1 MSKLLILFV
10 LLTFGSIAQVK
21 LSENFEVEAGKPYLV
36 VDAPFKYYFNDS
48 ENNIISVKIRGVY
61 LTIQKFSSTEME
73 ELDRKMYKDMPKGV
87 VIQKLMEVEGGLVIL
102 FEQYDRKTKTSTLY
116 SKKINYDDLSAE
128 KPKKILTTKRP
139 VIKGWLNEEGNQP
152 VIPGANSNWTFGVK
166 FNIHQSFD
174 KSKILI
180 QYRLKP
186 NSRRDKINKDELGF
200 WVFDNEFQLLWSKEE
215 LMPYTEAEMNN
226 LAYTISSKGEI
237 FMLAQLNET
246 KSFELLKVTEDNA
259 ITTSKLDIENGIVFE
274 KMKLIESTN
283 GDITCAGYYAN
294 GIDYKVTFTFNGVS
308 GSTSFNCDGIYS
320 FKVTEEGNVSDV
332 WKIPFSMELKEQY
345 LNEKQQKK
353 LNEREKKGNAG
364 IPDLKMLEFYTQ
376 KDGSYI
382 IVGEQQ
388 YMRSELYGPTT
399 SNIYHYMSVVIAK
412 ISSDGELLWI
422 EKIGKNQFA
431 PKGDLTD
438 GFFKGQM
445 SIKYIRGNSKHYILY
460 VDNPKNAALQTNQV
474 PERHKSGSGGFIT
487 AVEILDADGEF
498 SRHTIAELADLDGV
512 RAYQFNIT
520 RICEVNDNE
529 FMMEVYKKK
538 KEDAM
543 IKLTLLKD

>member
-1 MSKLLILFV
+1 MNKLLILFV

-21 LSENFEVEAGKPYLV
+21 LSENFEVEAGKPYQV
-36 VDAPFKYYFNDS
+36 IDAPFKYYFNDS

-116 SKKINYDDLSAE
+116 SKKINYDNLSAE

-294 GIDYKVTFTFNGVS
+294 GIDIKFNATFDGFS
-308 GSTSFNCDGIYS
+308 SSTSFNCDGIYS
-320 FKVTEEGNVSDV
+320 FKVTEDGDVSDV
-332 WKIPFSMELKEQY
+332 WKIPFSMELKELY
-345 LNEKQQKK
+345 LNERQQKK
-353 LNEREKKGNAG
+353 LNEREEKGNAG

-388 YMRSELYGPTT
+388 YMRSELYGPST
-399 SNIYHYMSVVIAK
+399 SNIYHYMSVIICK
-412 ISSDGELLWI
+412 ISPDGDLLWI

-431 PKGDLTD
+431 PKGDLYN
-438 GFFKGQM
+438 GFYKGQM

-498 SRHTIAELADLDGV
+498 SRHTIAELVDLDGV

>member
-1 MSKLLILFV
+1 M
-10 LLTFGSIAQVK
+10 LLTFGSGAQIK
-21 LSENFEVEAGKPYLV
+21 LSDEFEVEAGKPYQV
-36 VDAPFKYYFNDS
+36 IDAPLKYYFNDS
-48 ENNIISVKIRGVY
+48 EDNIISVKIRGIY
-61 LTIQKFSSTEME
+61 LSVQKFSSTEME
-73 ELDRKMYKDMPKGV
+73 ELDRKMYKDMPKGA
-87 VIQKLMEVEGGLVIL
+87 VIQKLMEVENGLIIL
-102 FEQYDRKTKTSTLY
+102 FEQYDRKSKTSTLFG
-116 SKKINYDDLSAE
+116 KKINYNDLSAE
-128 KPKKILTTKRP
+128 KPIKILTTKRP
-139 VIKGWLNEEGNQP
+139 VIRGWLNEEGKQP

-200 WVFDNEFQLLWSKEE
+200 WVFDNNFELLWSKEE
-215 LMPYTEAEMNN
+215 MMPYTEAEMNN
-226 LAYTISSKGEI
+226 LAYTINGKGEI
-237 FMLAQLNET
+237 FMLAQMNET
-246 KSFELLKVTEDNA
+246 KSFELLKVTEDND

-294 GIDYKVTFTFNGVS
+294 GIDYKVTFTFNGAS

-320 FKVTEEGNVSDV
+320 FKVTENGDVSDI
-332 WKIPFSMELKEQY
+332 WKIPFSMELKKQY

-388 YMRSELYGPTT
+388 YMRSELYGPST
-399 SNIYHYMSVVIAK
+399 SNIYHYLSVVIAK
-412 ISSDGELLWI
+412 ISPDGELLWI
-422 EKIGKNQFA
+422 KKIGKNQFA
-431 PKGDLTD
+431 PKGDLTN
-438 GFFKGQM
+438 GFYKGQM

-460 VDNPKNAALQTNQV
+460 VDNPKNASLQSNQI
-474 PERHKSGSGGFIT
+474 PLRHKSGAGGYIT
-487 AVEILDADGEF
+487 AVEIMDNDGDL

-520 RICEVNDNE
+520 RICEVSDNE